1 MQTVFEI
8 FDSRD
13 GKAQG
18 FRHTERKALETCT
31 RIGGSMDYLPA
42 SAEGFYVVDMRD
54 FVKDGPF
61 ADHRD
66 AIDRAGFHNMATD
79 NNSFS
84 VVEHRL

>member
-42 SAEGFYVVDMRD
+42 SAEGFYVVDMLEISEAQAKARIAAQRQHMLAHPMQD
-54 FVKDGPF
+54 LSWEYD
-61 ADHRD
+61 
-66 AIDRAGFHNMATD
+66 
-79 NNSFS
+79 
-84 VVEHRL
+84 L